1 MDILS
6 LPKLSKKYKE
16 LKLNNPEFIKVSQ
29 NEYYQGTER
38 NNPKEVDENLTVV
51 ETQIE
56 VQDPV

>member
-1 MDILS
+1 MPTTVLCSDGA
-6 LPKLSKKYKE
+6 
-16 LKLNNPEFIKVSQ
+16 NNPEFIKVSQ